1 MPSQPD
7 PEITIES
14 SVAPADDAPSPG
26 TPAPEKEEVEHSD
39 LFQLMV
45 QSVKD
50 YAIFMLDTTGHI
62 ISWNEGAQR
71 LKGYQADEIIGKHFS
86 IFYTEEAKAIHYPE
100 DRKSV
105 V

>member
-7 PEITIES
+7 SEVPKAPAES
-14 SVAPADDAPSPG
+14 SAGDGPEPG
-26 TPAPEKEEVEHSD
+26 ALAQRKEKAGSSD